1 MSNTSTSWNSIKNT
15 VSTAMSEIRT
25 AVSTGMNSLKSTVS
39 TELGSIRSSFSGTFS
54 GLVSSAYSW
63 GADICSQMASG
74 IRANSGSV
82 LAEAR
87 SLASQI
93 DDIIGFSV
101 PETGPLS
108 HADEYMPD
116 FMELLARGIKSG
128 MGDVVSR
135 VETVASRIRE
145 LMERIRP
152 SEVALPLLN
161 LPDFPKGGW
170 GGSGLPDL
178 AFAGNGGTTT
188 TNNQRTI
195 NMGGI
200 HLTVNGYNV
209 QDDDQLA
216 TMVAN
221 KINDMMEEDNSVFK

>member
-1 MSNTSTSWNSIKNT
+1 MITSALTSMRNANATAMGVMKNTIANTWTAVRSNTTTSWSSIKGTITSNLTEIRNTVRTAMEFIKNT

-39 TELGSIRSSFSGTFS
+39 TELGSIRSSFSSTFS
-54 GLVSSAYSW
+54 GLVGSAYSW
-63 GADICSQMASG
+63 GADICGQMASG

-128 MGDVVSR
+128 MGRCGQPGRNGSV
-135 VETVASRIRE
+135 
-145 LMERIRP
+145 
-152 SEVALPLLN
+152 
-161 LPDFPKGGW
+161 PDPGTDGED
-170 GGSGLPDL
+170 PPI
-178 AFAGNGGTTT
+178 GNGVSAAGSPGLSE
-188 TNNQRTI
+188 RR
-195 NMGGI
+195 MGR
-200 HLTVNGYNV
+200 LWT
-209 QDDDQLA
+209 
-216 TMVAN
+216 
-221 KINDMMEEDNSVFK
+221 S

>member
-1 MSNTSTSWNSIKNT
+1 MEFIKNT

-116 FMELLARGIKSG
+116 FMELLARGIRSG

-135 VETVASRIRE
+135 VKTVASRIRE

-152 SEVALPLLN
+152 SEMTLPLLD

-178 AFAGNGGTTT
+178 AFAGSGGTTT
-188 TNNQRTI
+188 TNHQRTI

-221 KINDMMEEDNSVFK
+221 KINDMMDEDNSVFK

>member
-1 MSNTSTSWNSIKNT
+1 MRNTNA
-15 VSTAMSEIRT
+15 TAMAEIRT
-25 AVSTGMNSLKSTVS
+25 AVSTGMNSLKSTMS
-39 TELGSIRSSFSGTFS
+39 TELGRIRSSFSSTFS

-63 GADICSQMASG
+63 GADICSQMVSG
-74 IRANSGSV
+74 IWANSGAV

-93 DDIIGFSV
+93 DAIIGFSV

-116 FMELLARGIKSG
+116 FMELLARGIKRG
-128 MGDVVSR
+128 MGDVVGR
-135 VETVASRIRE
+135 VETVASRIR
-145 LMERIRP
+145 P
-152 SEVALPLLN
+152 SEMGLPLLD

-178 AFAGNGGTTT
+178 ALAGGGGTTT
-188 TNNQRTI
+188 TNHQRTI
-195 NMGGI
+195 YMGGI

-209 QDDDQLA
+209 RDDDQLA

-221 KINDMMEEDNSVFK
+221 KINDMMDEANSVFK

>member
-1 MSNTSTSWNSIKNT
+1 M
-15 VSTAMSEIRT
+15 E
-25 AVSTGMNSLKSTVS
+25 SLKSTVS
-39 TELGSIRSSFSGTFS
+39 TELGSIRSSFSSTFS
-54 GLVSSAYSW
+54 SLVSSAYSW
-63 GADICSQMASG
+63 GADICGQMASG

-116 FMELLARGIKSG
+116 FMELLARGIRSG

-135 VETVASRIRE
+135 VKTVASRIRE

-152 SEVALPLLN
+152 SEMTLPLLD
-161 LPDFPKGGW
+161 LPDFRKADGELW
-170 GGSGLPDL
+170 TPDL
-178 AFAGNGGTTT
+178 AFAGSGGTTT
-188 TNNQRTI
+188 TNHQRTI
-195 NMGGI
+195 NIGRHPSDSQWI
-200 HLTVNGYNV
+200 
-209 QDDDQLA
+209 
-216 TMVAN
+216 
-221 KINDMMEEDNSVFK
+221 

>member
-1 MSNTSTSWNSIKNT
+1 MEFIKNTVSSTWTAVMSNTSTSWNSIKNT

-128 MGDVVSR
+128 MGD
-135 VETVASRIRE
+135 
-145 LMERIRP
+145 
-152 SEVALPLLN
+152 
-161 LPDFPKGGW
+161 
-170 GGSGLPDL
+170 
-178 AFAGNGGTTT
+178 
-188 TNNQRTI
+188 
-195 NMGGI
+195 
-200 HLTVNGYNV
+200 
-209 QDDDQLA
+209 
-216 TMVAN
+216 
-221 KINDMMEEDNSVFK
+221 

>member
-1 MSNTSTSWNSIKNT
+1 MSNGMNDLKS
-15 VSTAMSEIRT
+15 
-25 AVSTGMNSLKSTVS
+25 AVSSG
-39 TELGSIRSSFSGTFS
+39 LGSIRSSFSSTFS
-54 GLVSSAYSW
+54 SLVSSAYSW

-87 SLASQI
+87 SLARQI

-116 FMELLARGIKSG
+116 FMELLAKGIQRG

-135 VETVASRIRE
+135 VEVVAFRIRE
-145 LMERIRP
+145 LMEEIRP
-152 SEVALPLLN
+152 SEMGVPLRN
-161 LPDFPKGGW
+161 LPDHPKGGW
-170 GGSGLPDL
+170 GGTSLPDL
-178 AFAGNGGTTT
+178 AFSGSGSMTTN
-188 TNNQRTI
+188 NNQRTV
-195 NMGGI
+195 NMGGL

-209 QDDDQLA
+209 QDDEQLA

-221 KINDMMEEDNSVFK
+221 KINDMMDEDNSVFK